1 MQTEKT
7 NELKMAPSL
16 KIAEE
21 IVKILLA
28 KKGVDVKLFYVGEAS
43 AITDYYINVTGRSNT
58 QVAALADEVVYRLGL
73 KGCDAL
79 RVEGRQANS
88 WLLVDYGD
96 VILNVFD
103 IASRK
108 FYDLDRHFSMDNN
121 VDIAYLVDEVDNMF
135 SLDSK

>member
-1 MQTEKT
+1 MQTGKT
-7 NELKMAPSL
+7 NELKGASSL
-16 KIAEE
+16 AVAEE
-21 IVKILLA
+21 IVRVLLS
-28 KKGVDVKLFYVGEAS
+28 KKGLDVKLFNVGETS

-73 KGCDAL
+73 RGCDAL

-103 IASRK
+103 TASRK
-108 FYDLDRHFSMDNN
+108 FYDLDRHFLLYNN
-121 VDIAYLVDEVDNMF
+121 VDITYLVEEVDNMF
-135 SLDSK
+135 SLENK